1 MPFDFHRVGFLPA
14 DILLPAPQVDP
25 TRWAVVACDQYT
37 SEPAYWQRVE
47 ETVGGAPSTLR
58 ITFPEVYLSEGFD
71 RVPRIQREM
80 QRYLDDGTLAPA
92 VTDGFILVER
102 TTQTGSRLGLVG
114 CVDLEQYDFSRGSTS
129 LIRATEGTVLER
141 IPPRV
146 RIRTGAPLETPH
158 VMLLIDDA
166 QRTVIEPLYA
176 LRDSLNTLYD
186 FDLMENGG
194 HLRGYRVDTPA
205 LKDQIGAALA
215 ALQEG
220 CGGLLFAVGDGNHSL
235 ATARQCWLNLRDT
248 LSEAE
253 RAAHPARY
261 ALVELVNLHDEAL
274 VFEPIHRVLF
284 HADAQDVFSSLRS
297 FLAERGASLYEG
309 AAQPGDQ
316 PLTFVYA
323 GGTVS
328 LGVNNSPFA
337 LPVATLQHFLDAYLP
352 AHPDAQVDYI
362 HGEDV
367 TRRLGGMDGN
377 VGFLLGALDK
387 FALFPAVRADGVLPR
402 KTFSMGE
409 ACEKRYYMECRKI
422 L

>member
-1 MPFDFHRVGFLPA
+1 MPFDFDRVGFAPA

-25 TRWAVVACDQYT
+25 ARWAVVACDQYT
-37 SEPAYWQRVE
+37 SEPAYWQRVRD
-47 ETVGGAPSTLR
+47 TVGDAPSTLH

-71 RVPRIQREM
+71 RVPRIHAEM
-80 QRYLDDGTLAPA
+80 QRYLADGTLVPA
-92 VTDGFILVER
+92 VHDGFILVAR
-102 TTQTGSRLGLVG
+102 TTPSGTRLGLIG
-114 CVDLEQYDFSRGSTS
+114 RVDLEQYDFSRGSTS

-146 RIRTGAPLETPH
+146 RIRAGAPLETPH
-158 VMLLIDDA
+158 VMLLLDDA
-166 QRTVIEPLYA
+166 QRTVLEPLYA
-176 LRDSLNTLYD
+176 TRSHLPALYD

-205 LKDQIGAALA
+205 LKAQIGAALG
-215 ALQEG
+215 ALHAS

-235 ATARQCWLNLRDT
+235 ATARQCWLNLRGT
-248 LSEAE
+248 LSEAA
-253 RAAHPARY
+253 RAVHPARY
-261 ALVELVNLHDEAL
+261 ALVELVNLHDPAL

-284 HADAQDVFSSLRS
+284 HVDASDVLEGLDA
-297 FLAERGASLYEG
+297 FLAGHGARLYRGTV
-309 AAQPGDQ
+309 QPGDQ
-316 PLTFVYA
+316 PLTFISA

-328 LGVNNSPFA
+328 LGVKNAPFA

-352 AHPDAQVDYI
+352 AHSGAEVDYI
-362 HGEDV
+362 HGDDV
-367 TRRLGGMDGN
+367 ALRLGGMDGN

-387 FALFPAVRADGVLPR
+387 LSLFPAVRRDGVLPR

-409 ACEKRYYMECRKI
+409 AYEKRYYMECRRI